1 MSHVLILEKYVM
13 LRDSS
18 VRKMDGFLLM
28 MKIYL
33 DSVRYVFLVRPLG
46 IFSLGNR
53 MLEVYLDTLTRT
65 QQLRLLSIN
74 STGQA

>member
-1 MSHVLILEKYVM
+1 MSVELTRFERLRKEYEPCPDLEKYVM

-46 IFSLGNR
+46 IFSLGNH
-53 MLEVYLDTLTRT
+53 MLEV
-65 QQLRLLSIN
+65 
-74 STGQA
+74 